1 MSTKISKSLLESIS
15 NVVNSDSK
23 NLTESYDYINK
34 KNHKASNTDQ
44 LEDLI
49 AAELDLGGVDDED
62 LETMLDLFK
71 KGYDIAVAVGAAS
84 KRDLKKDGYTLGN
97 FAAYKDG
104 DGKMQE
110 IFVKAPAGM
119 K

>member
-1 MSTKISKSLLESIS
+1 M
-15 NVVNSDSK
+15 
-23 NLTESYDYINK
+23 
-34 KNHKASNTDQ
+34 
-44 LEDLI
+44 
-49 AAELDLGGVDDED
+49 
-62 LETMLDLFK
+62 